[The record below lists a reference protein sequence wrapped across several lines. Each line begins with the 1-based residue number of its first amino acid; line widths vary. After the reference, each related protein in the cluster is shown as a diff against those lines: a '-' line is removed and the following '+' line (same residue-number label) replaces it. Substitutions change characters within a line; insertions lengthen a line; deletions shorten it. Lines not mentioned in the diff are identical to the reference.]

1 MIVGG
6 IAKKQGCGTVRRRQ
20 SLQAS
25 LQQPKATQRQWQRSC
40 SRSRSRKMARR
51 GEVKPRRRWIAKP
64 TRGGASSEVVSRIQ
78 RYGKMRA
85 STQTIRVVRHR
96 LTSRA

>member
-6 IAKKQGCGTVRRRQ
+6 IATKQGSGTVRRQ

-40 SRSRSRKMARR
+40 SRSRKMAGR
-51 GEVKPRRRWIAKP
+51 GESGWLIFQMILTP
-64 TRGGASSEVVSRIQ
+64 TRSGASSEVPRIQ
-78 RYGKMRA
+78 
-85 STQTIRVVRHR
+85 IVRHR
-96 LTSRA
+96 VTSTALTI